1 MVFSLIFSGLWKP
14 VVLRIIAGWRFKKN
28 IE

>member
-1 MVFSLIFSGLWKP
+1 MVSSLIFSGLWKP

-28 IE
+28 LE

>member
-1 MVFSLIFSGLWKP
+1 MVASLVCVGLWKP